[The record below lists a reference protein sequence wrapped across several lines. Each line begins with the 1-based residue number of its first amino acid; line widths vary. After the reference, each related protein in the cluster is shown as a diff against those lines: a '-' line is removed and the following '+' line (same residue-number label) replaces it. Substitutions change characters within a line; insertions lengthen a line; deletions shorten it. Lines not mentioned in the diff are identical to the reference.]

1 MKQNIK
7 MLGICASPRK
17 DGNTD
22 ILLEKVLEGAREQ
35 GIQTEKIFLSDLNIL
50 SLEEKEY
57 ENVTEEGLSVRRDDM
72 RIVFHKVEDCDILV
86 IGSPIFFGSLSSQ
99 AKTMIDRFQCVW
111 LAKEILKKEI
121 FQKKK
126 KGAFVSVEATNREDF
141 FQNAKSIIR
150 NFFAVINVKYAGELF
165 CGGAD
170 AKRKVLERP
179 EVLKQAYELG
189 VKLVGADR
197 RARP

>member
-1 MKQNIK
+1 